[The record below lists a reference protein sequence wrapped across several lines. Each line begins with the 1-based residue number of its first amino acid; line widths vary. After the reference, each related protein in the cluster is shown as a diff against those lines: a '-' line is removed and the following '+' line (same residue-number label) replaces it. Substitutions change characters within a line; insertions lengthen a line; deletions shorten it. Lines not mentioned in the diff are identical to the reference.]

1 MAKEFNP
8 LEYNYELVSNNNDVC
23 NFQRIIKKEKL
34 AIQDIVEIC
43 YWSIPKIWVFYVE
56 SINLNQFLKEDFQV
70 TESIKIPLFVGQ
82 IKGDFDYQLLTKRM
96 CTDPNILIQ
105 LGS

>member
-1 MAKEFNP
+1 MAKDFDP
-8 LEYNYELVSNNNDVC
+8 LEYNYELVSQNNDVFH
-23 NFQRIIKKEKL
+23 FQRTLKKKEIT
-34 AIQDIVEIC
+34 IQDIVEIY
-43 YWSIPKIWVFYVE
+43 YWSIPKMWVIYVE
-56 SINLNQFLKEDFQV
+56 SINLNQFLPINSQV

-96 CTDPNILIQ
+96 CTDPTVLIQ